1 MRRLRRNFSL
11 TLVGEV
17 GSLDYGIHI
26 SIGEDTFINAD
37 VIFLDSATITI
48 GSRVLVAPRVGFY
61 TPQHPI
67 EPEERAK
74 GGEYAYPIVVEDDVW
89 IGAGASIL
97 SGVTIG
103 RGSIVA
109 AGSVVVR
116 SVPPRTIVAGCPAQI
131 IRRIGE
137 E

>member
-1 MRRLRRNFSL
+1 MMC
-11 TLVGEV
+11 
-17 GSLDYGIHI
+17 GSGQ
-26 SIGEDTFINAD
+26 E
-37 VIFLDSATITI
+37 
-48 GSRVLVAPRVGFY
+48 
-61 TPQHPI
+61 
-67 EPEERAK
+67 
-74 GGEYAYPIVVEDDVW
+74 
-89 IGAGASIL
+89 L